1 MISIRGLTKTFGAHK
16 VTNDLNLDINTGEFL
31 TIIGR
36 SGEGKSVLLKQLM
49 GLLKPDS
56 GSIVINNT
64 DIVGLS
70 GLTLAHALK
79 RCGYVFQFAALL
91 DSLTVFENIGIVMLE
106 SGIAPHI
113 VRPLVEE
120 CIARVG
126 LSPDVINKYPDELSG
141 GMKKRV
147 GLARTLM
154 GNPQIIFYD
163 EPTTGLDPIST
174 QLIHELMRKT
184 HEQYNATTIVI
195 SHDTTIF
202 KYSDSVAMLY
212 EGQIIHKES
221 AANIWN
227 TENPFIRQF
236 IHGLS
241 EGPLTQYRKD

>member
-1 MISIRGLTKTFGAHK
+1 MISIRNLSKKFGSHA
-16 VTNDLNLDINTGEFL
+16 VTNNLTLDIQEGEFL

-56 GSIVINNT
+56 GSILIDGIDTVPLT
-64 DIVGLS
+64 GLELS
-70 GLTLAHALK
+70 HALK
-79 RCGYVFQFAALL
+79 KCGYVFQFAALL
-91 DSLTVFENIGIVMLE
+91 DSLSVFENIGIVYLE

-113 VRPLVEE
+113 VRPLALE
-120 CIARVG
+120 CIERVG
-126 LSPDVINKYPDELSG
+126 LNPDVLDKFPDELSG

-154 GNPQIIFYD
+154 GNPKIIFYD

-174 QLIHELMRKT
+174 QLIHELMRTT
-184 HEQYNATTIVI
+184 HDQYKATTIVI

-212 EGQIIHKES
+212 EGGIIHKES

-227 TENPFIRQF
+227 TDNPFIRQF

>member
-1 MISIRGLTKTFGAHK
+1 MISIRGLSKKFGTHA
-16 VTNDLNLDINTGEFL
+16 VTNGLNLDIQEGEFL

-49 GLLKPDS
+49 GLLKPES
-56 GSIVINNT
+56 GSIFIDGIDTVPLT
-64 DIVGLS
+64 GLALS
-70 GLTLAHALK
+70 HTLK
-79 RCGYVFQFAALL
+79 KCGYVFQFAALL
-91 DSLTVFENIGIVMLE
+91 DSLSVFENIGIVFLE

-113 VRPLVEE
+113 VRPLALE
-120 CIARVG
+120 CIERVG
-126 LSPDVINKYPDELSG
+126 LSGDVLDKYPDELSG

-154 GNPQIIFYD
+154 GNPKIIFYD

-174 QLIHELMRKT
+174 QLIHELLRST
-184 HEQYNATTIVI
+184 HEQYKATTIVI
-195 SHDTTIF
+195 SHDVSIF

-227 TENPFIRQF
+227 TDNAFIRQF

-241 EGPLTQYRKD
+241 DGPLTATRKL